1 MGNVREL
8 KWQRKERK
16 MSRKRLPARADRAV
30 WEKVTE
36 RRVGIKWD
44 SIVDKVWKDK
54 GNQEEILSME
64 KFGGYKTEVKE
75 RIKKR
80 ERLALRIMVKEQEDF
95 EIYGGSREDVL
106 IGSKR
111 YLRRLAKTLK
121 LRSRVGDLDLPERRK
136 RYAGSQEAVEDV
148 HICPSSKAI
157 E

>member
-36 RRVGIKWD
+36 GRVGIKWD

-64 KFGGYKTEVKE
+64 KFGGCKTGSTRKA
-75 RIKKR
+75 RKKGM
-80 ERLALRIMVKEQEDF
+80 A
-95 EIYGGSREDVL
+95 S
-106 IGSKR
+106 
-111 YLRRLAKTLK
+111 AKK
-121 LRSRVGDLDLPERRK
+121 QDE
-136 RYAGSQEAVEDV
+136 
-148 HICPSSKAI
+148 
-157 E
+157 